1 MIIVTAGHVD
11 HGKTSL
17 IQALTGMN
25 ADRLPEEQRRGM
37 TIDLGYAFMDL
48 AENRRLAFI
57 DVPGHEKFINNMLC
71 GVSHARHALLV
82 VACDD
87 GVMPQTREHLQILSL
102 MPLESLTIA
111 LTKCDR
117 VTADRVSEVQIE
129 LGVWLANA
137 GNLQGVSRQ
146 EFIVSAH
153 TGFGIAELK
162 THLQTLSESVQTT
175 VGSTPFRMVLD
186 RVFSVKGAG
195 LVATGTVISG
205 CVSKEDRLHVVNT
218 ASGSRSGLNA
228 GAHKQQVRVRGLH
241 AQGRESSFARAGD
254 RVALNLTGNDHDIE
268 RGDWLSSI
276 AMPEPVSRFAVV
288 LSGFIPKHWQSVHL
302 HHGASHQLGRIA
314 LLSEAPL
321 ATSSANR
328 KEYLA
333 ELVLEQALLPAAGDM
348 LVVRDACGRETLGG
362 ARVLELEVPTRG
374 KRTAERIEYLTE
386 LAACVQGANKTPL
399 LALTVSCSRKA
410 VSIAM
415 QAWSLQ
421 LSEAELQQHLGC
433 DNRGSVHREHDN
445 SGRAD
450 SGHSES
456 TGLVS
461 RGDWLLSRTLF
472 DGFKTEM
479 MARIAAHHESNPDE
493 LGLGRARLLRVCHSG
508 LPAALVNQAIDEQL
522 AAGELAMTRGQL
534 HLPRHAI
541 SLSAD
546 ELLLWQTLEQ
556 MFIKSRTP
564 LWTSDI
570 CEPLNLTPKQA
581 RALCYKLV
589 QLGYISALLKD
600 RYILSDTLQA
610 GAAMILAHLE
620 VHDAVSTS
628 EFCAGMQMGRK
639 AGIQLLEWFDRIGFT
654 RRLFQA
660 NSRTLRDAELFE
672 YLRPIKT
679 PRQAQMP
686 EPNHLSIA
694 ATAMSAH
701 LSAHLSTNRA
711 EGQSAGLSTGI

>member
-48 AENRRLAFI
+48 GDDNRLAFI

-129 LGVWLANA
+129 LGVWLAHA
-137 GNLQGVSRQ
+137 GMLQGVSRQ

-162 THLQTLSESVQTT
+162 AHLQTLSESVQTT
-175 VGSTPFRMVLD
+175 VDSAPFRMVFD

-205 CVSKEDRLHVVNT
+205 CVNKEDKLYVINT

-241 AQGRESSFARAGD
+241 AQGRESNFARAGD

-288 LSGFIPKHWQSVHL
+288 LSGFMPKHWQSVHL

-321 ATSSANR
+321 TTSSANR

-333 ELVLEQALLPAAGDM
+333 ELVLEQPLLPAAGDM

-386 LAACVQGANKTPL
+386 LAACIQKANKTPL

-433 DNRGSVHREHDN
+433 DNRGRSD
-445 SGRAD
+445 
-450 SGHSES
+450 S

-461 RGDWLLSRTLF
+461 RGDWLVSRTLF

-508 LPAALVNQAIDEQL
+508 LPTALVNQAIYEHL
-522 AAGELAMTRGQL
+522 AAGELVMTRGQL

-541 SLSAD
+541 ALSAD
-546 ELLLWQTLEQ
+546 ELPLWQTLEQ
-556 MFIKSRTP
+556 MFIQSRTP

-570 CEPLNLTPKQA
+570 CEPLGLSAKQA

-589 QLGYISALLKD
+589 QLGYICALLKD

-620 VHDAVSTS
+620 EHDAVSTS

-654 RRLFQA
+654 RRLYKA

-711 EGQSAGLSTGI
+711 EGLSAGVSTGI

>member
-48 AENRRLAFI
+48 ADNRRLAFI

-71 GVSHARHALLV
+71 GVSHAKHALLV

-111 LTKCDR
+111 LTKYDR
-117 VTADRVSEVQIE
+117 VTADRVSEVQAE
-129 LGVWLANA
+129 LGVWLANT

-162 THLQTLSESVQTT
+162 AHLQSLAGTDQAAVDSA
-175 VGSTPFRMVLD
+175 PFRMVLD
-186 RVFSVKGAG
+186 RAFSVKGAG

-205 CVSKEDRLHVVNT
+205 LVRTGERLYL
-218 ASGSRSGLNA
+218 SGAR
-228 GAHKQQVRVRGLH
+228 HKHHQNQVRVRGLH
-241 AQGRESSFARAGD
+241 AQGRESNVASAGD
-254 RVALNLTGNDHDIE
+254 RVALNLTGNEQVIE

-276 AMPEPVSRFAVV
+276 ATPEPVSRFAVV

-302 HHGASHQLGRIA
+302 HHGASHLLGRIA
-314 LLSEAPL
+314 LLSDTPL
-321 ATSSANR
+321 TTSSVNR
-328 KEYLA
+328 KAYLA
-333 ELVLEQALLPAAGDM
+333 ELVLEQPLLPATGDM

-374 KRTAERIEYLTE
+374 KRTAERIAYLTE
-386 LAACVQGANKTPL
+386 LAACIKSTNKTPL
-399 LALTVSCSRKA
+399 QALTVSCSRKA
-410 VSIAM
+410 VSIAL
-415 QAWSLQ
+415 QSWSWQ
-421 LSEAELQQHLGC
+421 LSEVELQQHLGC
-433 DNRGSVHREHDN
+433 DHHGCAHRGSVHREHDN
-445 SGRAD
+445 SGRAI
-450 SGHSES
+450 SGHSDS
-456 TGLVS
+456 AGLVS
-461 RGDWLLSRTLF
+461 RGDWLVSRTLF
-472 DGFKTEM
+472 DGFKTGM
-479 MARIAAHHESNPDE
+479 MDRIAAHHESNPDE

-541 SLSAD
+541 SLSVD
-546 ELLLWQTLEQ
+546 ELPLWQRLEQ
-556 MFIKSRTP
+556 MFIQSRTP

-570 CEPLNLTPKQA
+570 CEPLSLTPKQA

-620 VHDAVSTS
+620 EHESVSTS

-654 RRLFQA
+654 RRLYQA
-660 NSRTLRDAELFE
+660 NSRTLRDAELFD
-672 YLRPIKT
+672 YLRPGTRPDSKA
-679 PRQAQMP
+679 QAS
-686 EPNHLSIA
+686 EPKHFSIS
-694 ATAMSAH
+694 ATSM
-701 LSAHLSTNRA
+701 SAHLSTNRA
-711 EGQSAGLSTGI
+711 DGQRAGLSTGISS

>member
-48 AENRRLAFI
+48 GDDNRLAFI

-153 TGFGIAELK
+153 TGFGIAGLK
-162 THLQTLSESVQTT
+162 THLQTLSDSEQTT
-175 VGSTPFRMVLD
+175 AGSAPFRMVFD

-205 CVSKEDRLHVVNT
+205 CVTKEDRLYVANT
-218 ASGSRSGLNA
+218 ASGPNTR
-228 GAHKQQVRVRGLH
+228 AHKQQVRVRGLH
-241 AQGRESSFARAGD
+241 AQGRESNVARAGD

-288 LSGFIPKHWQSVHL
+288 LSGFMPKHWQSVHL

-321 ATSSANR
+321 TTSSANR

-333 ELVLEQALLPAAGDM
+333 ELVLEQPLLPAAGDM

-374 KRTAERIEYLTE
+374 KRSAERIEYLTE
-386 LAACVQGANKTPL
+386 LAACIPSVNKAPL
-399 LALTVSCSRKA
+399 QALAVSCSRKA
-410 VSIAM
+410 VSVAM

-421 LSEAELQQHLGC
+421 LSETELQQHLGF
-433 DNRGSVHREHDN
+433 DNRGSVPREHENFSGDN
-445 SGRAD
+445 R
-450 SGHSES
+450 GHGES
-456 TGLVS
+456 AGLVS
-461 RGDWLLSRTLF
+461 RGDWLVSRTLF
-472 DGFKTEM
+472 DGFKTDM

-541 SLSAD
+541 ALSAD
-546 ELLLWQTLEQ
+546 ELPLWQRLEQ
-556 MFIKSRTP
+556 MFIQSRTP

-620 VHDAVSTS
+620 VHDAVTTS
-628 EFCAGMQMGRK
+628 EFCREMQMGRK

-654 RRLFQA
+654 RRLYQA

-672 YLRPIKT
+672 YLRPTTTSK
-679 PRQAQMP
+679 QAQVP
-686 EPNHLSIA
+686 DPNHLSIA
-694 ATAMSAH
+694 ATSMSAH
-701 LSAHLSTNRA
+701 LSAPLSVKNV
-711 EGQSAGLSTGI
+711 EGQSAGRSTGI